1 MNRLKEKYFKEVVPS
16 LKEKYNYTTLMAV
29 PKIEKIVI
37 NMGVGDAK
45 ENSKFL
51 DGAVKDL
58 ELITGCKPVVTK
70 AKKSIAGFKI
80 REGAPIGCKVTLR
93 GENMYNFLEKLIRV
107 SLPRVKDF
115 RGVSPKAF
123 DGRGNYTLGIKEQ
136 LIFPAIEFDTV
147 VKVRGMDIVFV
158 TTAKSNEEAFD
169 LLSGLGIPFRK

>member
-37 NMGVGDAK
+37 NMGVGEAK

-51 DGAVKDL
+51 DGALKDL
-58 ELITGCKPVVTK
+58 ELITGAKPVVTR

-93 GENMYNFLEKLIRV
+93 GENMYVFLEKIIL
-107 SLPRVKDF
+107 
-115 RGVSPKAF
+115 
-123 DGRGNYTLGIKEQ
+123 
-136 LIFPAIEFDTV
+136 
-147 VKVRGMDIVFV
+147 
-158 TTAKSNEEAFD
+158 
-169 LLSGLGIPFRK
+169 

>member
-37 NMGVGDAK
+37 NMGVGEAK

-51 DGAVKDL
+51 DGALKDL
-58 ELITGCKPVVTK
+58 ELITGAKPVVTR

-93 GENMYNFLEKLIRV
+93 GENMYVFLEKLIRV

-115 RGVSPKAF
+115 RGVSNRAF
-123 DGRGNYTLGIKEQ
+123 DGRGNYTLGIKKQ
-136 LIFPAIEFDTV
+136 LIFPEIEFDTV

-158 TTAKSNEEAFD
+158 TTANTNEEAFD
-169 LLSGLGIPFRK
+169 LLSGLGIPFKK